1 MTPLWPTGI
10 EKKTNL
16 AFVRLKRAIQLS
28 SEPFFFTTKI
38 KRSRYGRNRA
48 DRRIEGTPWNS
59 GRPNRE
65 EESVVKMADAKGLQ
79 NGAGRLLSP
88 PGATELR
95 LRGSSFSFFGFGS
108 RGMRRSSSA
117 ITKTKSFGCCCFFCA
132 CVCVLFFQFCRR
144 TDGASLASAGA
155 GDAAVGAP

>member
-95 LRGSSFSFFGFGS
+95 LRGSSFSFLDLVHAECAVPRPQSPKPNRLVVVVFFV
-108 RGMRRSSSA
+108 RVCVSSSFSSVA
-117 ITKTKSFGCCCFFCA
+117 GRTA
-132 CVCVLFFQFCRR
+132 RR
-144 TDGASLASAGA
+144 
-155 GDAAVGAP
+155 

>member
-95 LRGSSFSFFGFGS
+95 LRVFLFLDLVHAECAVPRPQSPKPNRLVVVVFFVRVCVSSSFSSVAG
-108 RGMRRSSSA
+108 RTARR
-117 ITKTKSFGCCCFFCA
+117 
-132 CVCVLFFQFCRR
+132 
-144 TDGASLASAGA
+144 
-155 GDAAVGAP
+155 